1 MTFDD
6 NLNSILDRFI
16 NHQATEADKQTL
28 RQLIRAGD
36 GKDAIQIGKNIVNI
50 PEVSS

>member
-1 MTFDD
+1 MSFDD
-6 NLNSILDRFI
+6 RLNAIFDRFI

-36 GKDAIQIGKNIVNI
+36 GKNAIQLGKNIVNK
-50 PEVSS
+50 